1 VRPKASSYLQLA
13 GAGSSIVGTLVVG
26 LLLGLAAAKFLHWE
40 WAPPIGLIFGFV
52 AGIVSAYRR
61 FASSPNDS

>member
-1 VRPKASSYLQLA
+1 MNPKASSYLQLA

-26 LLLGLAAAKFLHWE
+26 LLLGLAAARYLHWE
-40 WAPPIGLIFGFV
+40 WAAPVGLILGFV

-61 FASSPNDS
+61 FTSS